1 MKQIFTNPY
10 TTELASLSPGIRQGE
25 LKRQNWNRAKSQ
37 LIADNE
43 GLVLTDAHW
52 GVLKLMRINY
62 AKTGLP
68 RDARY
73 LSDSL
78 DKGFAAEGG
87 GKYLRN
93 LFPGG
98 VVTQGSRIANLP
110 TPADATDTS
119 YGTCY

>member
-1 MKQIFTNPY
+1 MNQFFTNAY
-10 TTELASLSPGIRQGE
+10 TTELASLVPGIRRGE

-43 GLVLTDAHW
+43 DLILTDAHW
-52 GVLKLMRINY
+52 GVLKFMRTSY
-62 AKTGLP
+62 AKAGLP
-68 RDARY
+68 RHARY

-98 VVTQGSRIANLP
+98 VVTQGSRFANLP